1 MHELSIALSLIE
13 AVEAKA
19 RELGIERVTGV
30 HLRVGSFS
38 GVVPDALRFTWE
50 AATAETVAE
59 RSVLQIEE
67 VPLVVYCETCGG
79 EREPHAGAGVACPS
93 CENPARRI
101 MRGPRVGTRRDRS
114 STLEVEGRNLPSTR
128 AIPVP
133 WTCRTRGFSLV

>member
-1 MHELSIALSLIE
+1 MHELSIALSLVE

-19 RELGIERVTGV
+19 RELGIDRVTGV

-59 RSVLQIEE
+59 SSALLIEE
-67 VPLVVYCETCGG
+67 VPLVVFCETCGG

-101 MRGPRVGTRRDRS
+101 MRGRE
-114 STLEVEGRNLPSTR
+114 LELV
-128 AIPVP
+128 AIEVP
-133 WTCRTRGFSLV
+133 Q